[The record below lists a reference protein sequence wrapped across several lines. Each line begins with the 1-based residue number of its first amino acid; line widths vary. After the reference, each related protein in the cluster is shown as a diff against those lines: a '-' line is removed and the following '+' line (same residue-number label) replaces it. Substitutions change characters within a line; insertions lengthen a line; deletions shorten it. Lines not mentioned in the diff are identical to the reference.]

1 MALRSL
7 RYTREEVAGRLLAD
21 GPAPAPETA
30 GPASKCKSASLHW
43 QPKQNWVAMIPFD
56 PPILLVVV
64 IISRACESL
73 GLSRCGSGV
82 STGAWA
88 SGLGVAVK
96 VSLRLIPSLSLGEVA
111 AVASIVSV
119 EF

>member
-1 MALRSL
+1 MPAVAKSL

-21 GPAPAPETA
+21 GPAPAPDTA
-30 GPASKCKSASLHW
+30 GPASKCKSASL

-64 IISRACESL
+64 IISRACESPL
-73 GLSRCGSGV
+73 GLSRCSGV
-82 STGAWA
+82 STGARA
-88 SGLGVAVK
+88 SSLGVAVK